1 MESETQRVTLA
12 LYRACLLRRL
22 GRVVM
27 LMGALLTS
35 TFLFSCDS
43 STSPPPPVVHAT
55 DLSPTVA
62 TPGSVV
68 GVTGWGFGVQGDE
81 DGLWLSGRQVEVSYW
96 SERLISFQ
104 VPADELGARAV
115 VIRARGKVTQPLS
128 LLIVSTEELEGGAQ
142 AGQGD
147 AGAEAGA
154 PMGGAVAGA
163 QGGGVV
169 SAGVMSAGAEG
180 APPPAP

>member
-12 LYRACLLRRL
+12 LCRVCDLGRL
-22 GRVVM
+22 GPVVM

-35 TFLFSCDS
+35 ALLTSCDS
-43 STSPPPPVVHAT
+43 SASQPPPVVHAT
-55 DLSPTVA
+55 GLSPTVA

-81 DGLWLSGRQVEVSYW
+81 DGLWLSGQQVEVSYW

-104 VPADELGARAV
+104 VPADVQGARSV

-128 LLIVSTEELEGGAQ
+128 LLVLSVEELEGGAQ

-147 AGAEAGA
+147 AGGEAGTSIGGAEAGA
-154 PMGGAVAGA
+154 QA
-163 QGGGVV
+163 GGVM
-169 SAGVMSAGAEG
+169 SAGVMSAGVEE